1 MKGTR
6 TKKKSFKIISLTKIR
21 KINILNKQVKQAV
34 LQAAEEEEEVQ
45 VEEEEVQVFDKRASE
60 VLNELGL
67 DIYLQSRIGGNRIS
81 LISRQTFMSRV
92 LSFAQYVYDKVS
104 NFFIIKT
111 HPNNI

>member
-6 TKKKSFKIISLTKIR
+6 TKKKAFKIISLTKIR

-92 LSFAQYVYDKVS
+92 LSFAQYVYDKVPY
-104 NFFIIKT
+104 FFIIKK